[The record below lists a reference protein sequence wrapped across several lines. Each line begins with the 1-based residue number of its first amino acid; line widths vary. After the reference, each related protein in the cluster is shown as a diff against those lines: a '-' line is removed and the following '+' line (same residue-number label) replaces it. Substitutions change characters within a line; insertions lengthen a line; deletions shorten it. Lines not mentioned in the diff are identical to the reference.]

1 MLNLR
6 FHGIAGNLRA
16 VSDLQVVDLQT
27 GPYLVTVSAS
37 QGGLTSWAPV
47 AGGLP
52 DYLGWR
58 AASVDTLT
66 GTGPQIAA
74 VADEVL
80 VAGLGRD
87 EVDRITLRSDGSLL
101 APEDLAAPGGA
112 WSAIAMLDAE
122 TIALAETNA
131 LGFSLFS
138 QADNTWQP
146 TRTVTDTNAVHAD
159 GITAMTSLTVGTRS
173 FLVTA
178 SGTEH
183 GVTLFEIAG
192 KTVSAQS
199 SIGPKD
205 GLGLMV
211 PSAMTVAAV
220 ANQPFVLVASA
231 PENDGDGGAI
241 SVLAIGPNGE
251 LTPTD
256 HILDTRESRF
266 GQIQSLAAVEHGD
279 ITLVAAGGGDDGIT
293 LMILLSDG
301 RLAHLTTVVDDTQ
314 TGLRG
319 VTELEM
325 TVVDDRLQIF
335 ASSGAADGLNV
346 FEADLSQLGLRA
358 AADAGGARLVGTDRD
373 DILED
378 GDGADTLE
386 GRAGADLYIL
396 TVDGQ
401 RDVIRGFDPGE
412 DRLDLS
418 FWPMIYDTGRID
430 ITRTTTGARIEIRGE
445 ILDLISPNNSALDT
459 EAVRSAIQLVIN
471 RSFSSPS
478 VEYQGDS
485 TAERIEGS
493 WHNDTLHGGGGND
506 TLIGGRGDDT
516 LMGGAGAD
524 TAVFGIP
531 AGALTILDIA
541 GDRATIISSEGTDSL
556 DGIEILEFTDTTVNF
571 ADLAQLRAPVTLTGG
586 AGNDSLVATGLDASL
601 HGLDGDDRLTS
612 DLGEDT
618 QHGGAGNDTL
628 SAGAGQDS
636 LLGAEGHDRLSG
648 GTGQDRLSGGSGNDW
663 LSGDDGKDSL
673 DGGTGADT
681 LNGGVGDDSLRPGQG
696 DDEVD
701 GGAGL
706 DTLYFSLDISQI
718 EIAEIDG
725 TQVTLI
731 SAEGTDRI
739 RGVEN
744 FVFGTRTLTLSDLDA
759 MSGPTLLEGGNGNDV
774 LRHLENAVD
783 MRGFAGNDFL
793 ETGPS
798 DDRIDAASGDDT
810 VRSGRGNDTIEAGL
824 GHDGVWALG
833 DNDTVFGGDGND
845 TLRGGRESDQLFGG
859 NGNDVLRGQRH
870 ADTLYGGDG
879 DDNIAGG
886 GGSDIH
892 FGEDGNDFV
901 KGGTRNDLVDGGRG
915 NDKVIGNRHDDTL
928 LGGHGDD
935 YLNAGGDDDRLDGGP
950 GDDWMRGGPGADV
963 FVFADGHGRD
973 TIDDFNRRH
982 DTFEIDASLAG
993 DLSPAQIIKGAR
1005 VTADGV
1011 LIDFGGGDTILLDG
1025 LGSTHGLI
1033 DDIIIV

>member
-16 VSDLQVVDLQT
+16 VSDLQIVDLQT
-27 GPYLVTVSAS
+27 GPYLVTVSAN

-87 EVDRITLRSDGSLL
+87 EVDRIMLRSDGSLL

-131 LGFSLFS
+131 SGFSLFS
-138 QADNTWQP
+138 QADNTWQS

-314 TGLRG
+314 TGLQG

-335 ASSGAADGLNV
+335 ASSGAEDGLNV

-373 DILED
+373 DILKD

-396 TVDGQ
+396 TADGQ
-401 RDVIRGFDPGE
+401 RDVIRGFDLGE

-445 ILDLISPNNSALDT
+445 ILDLISPNNSAFDT

-471 RSFSSPS
+471 RSFSSPW

-493 WHNDTLHGGGGND
+493 WHNDTLHGGGG
-506 TLIGGRGDDT
+506 
-516 LMGGAGAD
+516 
-524 TAVFGIP
+524 
-531 AGALTILDIA
+531 
-541 GDRATIISSEGTDSL
+541 
-556 DGIEILEFTDTTVNF
+556 
-571 ADLAQLRAPVTLTGG
+571 
-586 AGNDSLVATGLDASL
+586 
-601 HGLDGDDRLTS
+601 DDRLTS

-618 QHGGAGNDTL
+618 LHGGAGNDTL

-783 MRGFAGNDFL
+783 IRGFAGNDFL

-810 VRSGRGNDTIEAGL
+810 VRSGRGNDTIEAGP